1 VKRISKRYVLI
12 LAALAASAC
21 TLVGSAGARPLAG
34 APPTI
39 LGFSPTH
46 GPVGEKV
53 TIYGHD
59 LTGATVMFGTVQAT
73 NATLDVT
80 GTHLTVYVPADAT
93 GSNPLVVNAVGG
105 SVTTKASFSVTAQLN
120 GQKTPRPHIWAFA
133 PTRGKVGTRVTIQGS
148 NLGGAIW
155 VKFAGVKAAYLVPSS
170 TRIVA
175 RVPAGAHTGRIM
187 IKTSTGLAT
196 RALRFVV
203 VGSGGYGY

>member
-1 VKRISKRYVLI
+1 MRISMTYGTV
-12 LAALAASAC
+12 LAAIAAAAC
-21 TLVGSAGARPLAG
+21 TLAGSAGARPGDASP
-34 APPTI
+34 AI

-53 TIYGHD
+53 TIYGHNF
-59 LTGATVMFGTVQAT
+59 TGATVMFGTVQAT
-73 NATLDVT
+73 NVTLDT
-80 GTHLTVYVPADAT
+80 SGTHLIVYVPADAT

-105 SVTTKASFSVTAQLN
+105 SATTTSSFSVTAQLN

-133 PTRGKVGTRVTIQGS
+133 PTRGKAGTRVTIQGA

-155 VKFAGVKAAYLVPSS
+155 VKFAGVKASYIVPSS

-175 RVPAGAHTGRIM
+175 RVPARAHSGRIM
-187 IKTSTGLAT
+187 IKTSAGLAT
-196 RALRFVV
+196 RALHFVV